1 MHNISLDN
9 IIDKDDLHTVF
20 RLCIMSK
27 FVQSNKRY
35 RECADNTEFIYAIN
49 DNSINAYANH
59 DGTRYTVTLLR
70 GILQWG
76 SVFGFIWMLA
86 DNGQKF
92 KVTLKMATWAAM
104 YLQNKYQGELP
115 DCLIEEMVNGCG
127 IKHPEKLLDSINQ
140 GKMEQWRSCT
150 LEIVRS
156 VLAHELGHVCLG
168 HVDDCG
174 YDGTIM
180 SANRNIERQAD
191 LFACSVLQSGSNVQ
205 SAAIATVLSEISL
218 LCFGNGDGQK
228 THPASK
234 ERINYMMKSFEG
246 LFGSQTMG
254 EPQLIAIATAI
265 LNVGKTKSTTH
276 RLKNGR
282 LEGAPV
288 SR

>member
-1 MHNISLDN
+1 MSINFSS
-9 IIDKDDLHTVF
+9 IIDQDDLYTVF

-27 FVQSNKRY
+27 FVQANERY
-35 RECADNTEFIYAIN
+35 RQCSDSTEFTYAE
-49 DNSINAYANH
+49 DDYTINAYADRVN
-59 DGTRYTVTLLR
+59 GRYQVTLLR
-70 GILQWG
+70 GIVQWT

-92 KVTLKMATWAAM
+92 SDILKMAKWAAT
-104 YLQNKYQGELP
+104 YLQTEYNDEIP
-115 DCLIEEMVNGCG
+115 NDIIETML
-127 IKHPEKLLDSINQ
+127 EKSGVKNADKIIDSFNQ
-140 GKMEQWRSCT
+140 GKREQWRSCT
-150 LEIVRS
+150 LEISRS
-156 VLAHELGHVCLG
+156 ILAHELGHICLG

-205 SAAIATVLSEISL
+205 SAAIATVLSELSL

-234 ERINYMMKSFEG
+234 ERVEYMMKSFEG

-254 EPQLIAIATAI
+254 ERQLLAIMDTI
-265 LNVGKTKSTTH
+265 LKVK
-276 RLKNGR
+276 
-282 LEGAPV
+282 V
-288 SR
+288 D

>member
-1 MHNISLDN
+1 MLNIER
-9 IIDKDDLHTVF
+9 IIDTDDLNTVF

-27 FVQSNKRY
+27 FVQSNARY
-35 RECADNTEFIYAIN
+35 RECSDNTEFIYA
-49 DNSINAYANH
+49 DDDYTINAYADHN
-59 DGTRYTVTLLR
+59 GTRYTVTILR
-70 GILQWG
+70 GIVQWG
-76 SVFGFIWMLA
+76 SLFGFIWMLA

-92 KVTLKMATWAAM
+92 KDTLKMATWAAK
-104 YLQNKYQGELP
+104 YLQKSTGNALP
-115 DCLIEEMVNGCG
+115 DCLIDDMVNGCG
-127 IKHPEKLLDSINQ
+127 IKHPEKLLASINQ
-140 GKMEQWRSCT
+140 GKIEQWRSCT
-150 LEIVRS
+150 LEIARS
-156 VLAHELGHVCLG
+156 ILAHELGHVCLG

-254 EPQLIAIATAI
+254 EPQLIAIAEAI
-265 LNVGKTKSTTH
+265 LQVGKK
-276 RLKNGR
+276 
-282 LEGAPV
+282 
-288 SR
+288 